1 MRAACKPFDVGT
13 ILSDDAAIAEQHP
26 LVVDLTQHFGRRSEE
41 NISAHLRGQQ
51 DTMCDD
57 IIKELENKVPR
68 SVSLSLSLSLCFSL
82 PLSLSLPLSASAWS
96 WRPSPTE
103 PAAAAAA
110 AAADA

>member
-1 MRAACKPFDVGT
+1 MGT

-68 SVSLSLSLSLCFSL
+68 SVSLSLSLSLFLCLYLACSI
-82 PLSLSLPLSASAWS
+82 SG
-96 WRPSPTE
+96 
-103 PAAAAAA
+103 
-110 AAADA
+110 